1 MILFLT
7 MIISLSANAAPGD
20 LFVQVDLEDPLV
32 GDEQCSILKVLPDG
46 TFTEFVSFP
55 TILALTGLADC
66 SMSNTGIAVADN
78 GNVYFSEPA
87 SDSIIKA
94 TPAGAL
100 STFVTKAQI
109 IAVTGEPGAN
119 LNNGMVIGPDG
130 DLYFNDGRSN
140 SILKATIPGGV
151 VSLVVSEA
159 QIQAVTGDVDV
170 DLEGGIAFDCAGNL
184 YITEAEDDSILVL
197 TPKGGLSIFVSE
209 QEISAATDFNGAG
222 LDVGMTFF
230 GDSLYVLDDGECSCV
245 LKITLDGEIS
255 VLVSE
260 AQITAATDNGGA
272 GLEGGIAVN
281 QRAEVFIGDDGDSP
295 RDSNLLMSTSKGS
308 SVSLFITTQELED
321 FFPGF
326 GQPLLLGSI
335 AFEGVD
341 ACIVADIPTLSEW
354 GLIAMV
360 GGLGIVGLLVL
371 AIRRRKVTA

>member
-1 MILFLT
+1 
-7 MIISLSANAAPGD
+7 
-20 LFVQVDLEDPLV
+20 
-32 GDEQCSILKVLPDG
+32 
-46 TFTEFVSFP
+46 
-55 TILALTGLADC
+55 
-66 SMSNTGIAVADN
+66 
-78 GNVYFSEPA
+78 
-87 SDSIIKA
+87 
-94 TPAGAL
+94 
-100 STFVTKAQI
+100 
-109 IAVTGEPGAN
+109 
-119 LNNGMVIGPDG
+119 
-130 DLYFNDGRSN
+130 
-140 SILKATIPGGV
+140 
-151 VSLVVSEA
+151 
-159 QIQAVTGDVDV
+159 
-170 DLEGGIAFDCAGNL
+170 
-184 YITEAEDDSILVL
+184 
-197 TPKGGLSIFVSE
+197 
-209 QEISAATDFNGAG
+209 
-222 LDVGMTFF
+222 MTFF

-326 GQPLLLGSI
+326 GQPILLGSI

>member
-1 MILFLT
+1 MKKSISGFMILFLT

-32 GDEQCSILKVLPDG
+32 GDEQCSILKVLPDS

-159 QIQAVTGDVDV
+159 
-170 DLEGGIAFDCAGNL
+170 
-184 YITEAEDDSILVL
+184 
-197 TPKGGLSIFVSE
+197 
-209 QEISAATDFNGAG
+209 
-222 LDVGMTFF
+222 
-230 GDSLYVLDDGECSCV
+230 
-245 LKITLDGEIS
+245 
-255 VLVSE
+255 
-260 AQITAATDNGGA
+260 
-272 GLEGGIAVN
+272 
-281 QRAEVFIGDDGDSP
+281 
-295 RDSNLLMSTSKGS
+295 
-308 SVSLFITTQELED
+308 
-321 FFPGF
+321 
-326 GQPLLLGSI
+326 
-335 AFEGVD
+335 
-341 ACIVADIPTLSEW
+341 
-354 GLIAMV
+354 
-360 GGLGIVGLLVL
+360 
-371 AIRRRKVTA
+371 